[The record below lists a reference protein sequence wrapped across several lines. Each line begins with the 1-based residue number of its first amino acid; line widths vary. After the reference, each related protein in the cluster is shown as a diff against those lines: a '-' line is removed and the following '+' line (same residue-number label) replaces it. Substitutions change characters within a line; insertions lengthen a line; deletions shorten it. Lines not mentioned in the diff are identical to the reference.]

1 MGNFNCSF
9 VFDGQTL
16 VSRVRPLTDPAWAAG
31 SPRRRLILC
40 TVAVVWLL
48 IVLATVWHHEF
59 WRDEVRALSI
69 AIAAPSLWDLPKY
82 LTNEGHP
89 IVWYALLRIGH
100 QVLGSPLAL
109 PVVSVLVAF
118 IAVLIFLF
126 RSPFSLGLKLLF
138 VFSVLPLYEYSVMAR
153 NYGISMLVM
162 FLFAALYPYRRRHPF
177 VLAGVL
183 ALLAN
188 TNIHSL
194 LIASIL
200 TLLWLWDEVVVD
212 RQSLTTFRLA
222 LLGLAGGLIFTAFL
236 FAIKTV
242 LPDERTIVTQAVH
255 ANTIRSYLHPFLMV
269 LRWPWLTMDEL
280 LPFRSGFWDGL
291 LLGMLVLGLTV
302 RTRLALGLLAAI
314 LAQGYLF
321 TFVYPGRLRHEGILL
336 LFTLVLY
343 WMDAEAGPL
352 FPGFLPGRLRVLALS
367 VVLPSILLWDGV
379 LAFSKVQQDFKAEM
393 SSTKALGQW
402 LSSHPELQD
411 AIILCEPDYTI
422 EALPY
427 YYGAQHIYIP
437 RESRFGTW
445 VRFSTESMSVMSIGQ
460 LMDAAQRLKETESQT
475 VLVVLGF
482 PARDFEQNTS
492 KAIIYKRVL
501 VWTPA
506 EWQRFKQSTKRL
518 AEFRSSVS
526 DENFDLYQIR

>member
-1 MGNFNCSF
+1 MGNFNRSF
-9 VFDGQTL
+9 RFDGQTL
-16 VSRVRPLTDPAWAAG
+16 VSRVRPLTDAVWTAG

-69 AIAAPSLWDLPKY
+69 AIAAPSLWDLPKF

-118 IAVLIFLF
+118 VAVLIFLF
-126 RSPFSLGLKLLF
+126 RSPFSLGVKLLF

-177 VLAGVL
+177 VLAGLL

-194 LIASIL
+194 LITSIL

-212 RQSLTTFRLA
+212 RQSLTSFRLA
-222 LLGLAGGLIFTAFL
+222 LLGLAGGLIVTAVL

-242 LPDERTIVTQAVH
+242 LPDERSVVTQAVH

-280 LPFRSGFWDGL
+280 LPCRSGFCEGL

-302 RTRLALGLLAAI
+302 RIRLALGLLAAI
-314 LAQGYLF
+314 LAVGFVF
-321 TFVYPGRLRHEGILL
+321 TFVYSGQLRHQGMLL
-336 LFTLVLY
+336 LFILMLY
-343 WMDAEAGPL
+343 WLDAEAP
-352 FPGFLPGRLRVLALS
+352 PSTPSFLPERLRALVLL
-367 VVLPSILLWDGV
+367 VVLPSVLLWGDV
-379 LAFSKVQQDFKAEM
+379 LAFTKVREDLTVQL

-402 LSSHPELQD
+402 LNSHPELQD
-411 AIILCEPDYTI
+411 AIILCEPDYII

-427 YYGAQHIYIP
+427 YYGAQRIYIP

-460 LMDAAQRLKETESQT
+460 LMDTAQRLKETESQT

-492 KAIIYKRVL
+492 KAIHYKRVL

-518 AEFRSSVS
+518 AEFRSSS
-526 DENFDLYQIR
+526 SSENFDLYQIR